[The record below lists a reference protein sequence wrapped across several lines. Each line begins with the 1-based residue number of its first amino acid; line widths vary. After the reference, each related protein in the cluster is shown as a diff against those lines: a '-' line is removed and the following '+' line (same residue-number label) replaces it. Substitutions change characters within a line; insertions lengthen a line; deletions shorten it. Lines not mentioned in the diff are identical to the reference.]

1 MKFIIGTANF
11 NSKYHI
17 RKKKKINLSLKKK
30 ILNTAKRNGI
40 NFIDTA
46 PDYSNSEKIIGKMNS
61 SNFKIISKIQKIN
74 KKKKM
79 NQSISLVQ
87 NIKNTLKNLR
97 TKKIHGLLVH
107 NVQDLLKNKKYYL
120 EAFRSLKDKKLVN
133 YIGVSLYNSE
143 DIFKILKFWKPD
155 IIQIPYNII
164 DRRIEKKK
172 FINSIKKNK
181 IKLHV
186 RSIFFKGILTDKKN
200 FPSKLKKWKDK
211 VDKWFLWCHE
221 NNIQPF
227 EASYLFV
234 KENKLIDNFV
244 ISFDDPQQILQLLKI
259 KNLRKLNY
267 PDIKSYDKKF
277 INPYNW

>member
-107 NVQDLLKNKKYYL
+107 NVQDLLRNKKYYL

>member
-1 MKFIIGTANF
+1 MKLIICTENF

-17 RKKKKINLSLKKK
+17 RKRKKINLSLKKK

-74 KKKKM
+74 KKKKL

-87 NIKNTLKNLR
+87 NFKNTLKNLR

-107 NVQDLLKNKKYYL
+107 NVQDLLRNKKYYL

-143 DIFKILKFWKPD
+143 DIFKIFKFWKPD

-181 IKLHV
+181 I
-186 RSIFFKGILTDKKN
+186 
-200 FPSKLKKWKDK
+200 
-211 VDKWFLWCHE
+211 
-221 NNIQPF
+221 
-227 EASYLFV
+227 
-234 KENKLIDNFV
+234 
-244 ISFDDPQQILQLLKI
+244 
-259 KNLRKLNY
+259 NY
-267 PDIKSYDKKF
+267 M
-277 INPYNW
+277 